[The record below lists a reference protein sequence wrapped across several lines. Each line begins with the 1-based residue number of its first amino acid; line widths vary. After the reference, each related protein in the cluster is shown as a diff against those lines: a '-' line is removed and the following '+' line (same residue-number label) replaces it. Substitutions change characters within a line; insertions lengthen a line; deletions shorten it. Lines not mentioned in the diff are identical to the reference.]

1 VFRLMPDV
9 DTLTLRSLVVPMTRL
24 MCSFL
29 LLQHL
34 YGVAIFELELIN
46 FIPVK
51 KNVIPPIPIFNLTD
65 NTSNSVL

>member
-9 DTLTLRSLVVPMTRL
+9 DTLTLRSLLVHITRL

-51 KNVIPPIPIFNLTD
+51 KNVIPPIPLFNLTD